1 MRSKILFTPIKL
13 GKVEV
18 RNRVALAPMGTGNYN
33 PDGTVLEE
41 AIPYVEARAKGG
53 VGLIISQFTA
63 ATKLQRFPLMA
74 ANDDRLIPS
83 LKSYADAAHRYGA
96 KVFLQLAT
104 MGGADPL
111 GSYAP
116 SAIDIPWYP
125 VLPKEL
131 TKEQIEGL
139 IDEFVQAAVRAK
151 KAGFDGV
158 ELHGAYGYLVAEF
171 ISAFSNKRRDEY
183 GGSLEGRMR
192 VPVEIVRGI
201 HRACGSD
208 FPVGFKFNA
217 YEEVPDG
224 NDLETAV
231 KIAKIMIDEGVVYLQ
246 PATMST
252 GIAALGLMK
261 YPGVP
266 ILYHPR
272 DIAIPVAEYI
282 KRHVGDAV
290 PVMAFGG
297 IKDPEFAESI
307 LASGKADIV
316 CLGRQLLAD
325 PEWVN
330 KAMSGRRIRPCIRC
344 NVCHYEAVAWVRRLA
359 CTVNPYL
366 FRERE
371 EPLRPAERRKR
382 VVVVGGG
389 PAGMMAAMVAA
400 RRGHEVTLYEKEREL
415 GGLMI
420 PGSQPPFK
428 SDVREFLEYLRA
440 ELAESGVEVK
450 LGVEATPSMIR
461 NINPDA
467 LVIALGAKPVRP
479 DIKGLDKIRTL
490 TAAEAL
496 LNPGRV
502 GDEPVI
508 IGGGTTGC
516 ETALYLASHGK
527 NVTIIEKMVELMP
540 FDEVGYKYTT
550 TVLWDMLKKAGV
562 RALCKSEVLEA
573 KQSSLVIRIGE
584 SKPFEISADTVIL
597 SIGMKPDQQLLESF
611 KAACSESYVI
621 GDSRTPGRIKDA
633 IHDGDRVG
641 RLI

>member
-1 MRSKILFTPIKL
+1 MSSKILFTPIKL
-13 GKVEV
+13 GTVEV
-18 RNRVALAPMGTGNYN
+18 RNRVALAPMGTGHYN
-33 PDGTVLEE
+33 PDGTVTEE
-41 AIPYVEARAKGG
+41 TLNYVEARAKGG

-63 ATKLQRFPLMA
+63 ATKFQRFPLMA

-116 SAIDIPWYP
+116 SAIDIPWYS

-131 TKEQIEGL
+131 TKEQVERVIE
-139 IDEFVQAAVRAK
+139 EFVQAAVRAK

-183 GGSLEGRMR
+183 GGDLEGRMR

-217 YEEVPDG
+217 YEEVPGG

-266 ILYHPR
+266 ILYHPL
-272 DIAIPVAEYI
+272 DITIPVAEYI

-307 LASGKADIV
+307 LAAKKADIV

-344 NVCHYEAVAWVRRLA
+344 NVCHYEAVAWVRRLT

-371 EPLRPAERRKR
+371 EPLKPAERRKR
-382 VVVVGGG
+382 VMVVGGG

-400 RRGHEVTLYEKEREL
+400 RRGHEVMLYEKEKEL

-420 PGSQPPFK
+420 PGCQPPFK
-428 SDVREFLEYLRA
+428 RDIRELLEYLRA
-440 ELAESGVEVK
+440 EVAESGVEVK
-450 LGVEATPSMIR
+450 LGVEVTPDLVRKVS
-461 NINPDA
+461 PDA
-467 LVIALGAKPVRP
+467 LVIAVGAKPVRP
-479 DIKGLDKIRTL
+479 DIKGLDKIKTL

-496 LNPGRV
+496 MSPEKV
-502 GDEPVI
+502 GNEPVI

-527 NVTIIEKMVELMP
+527 SVTIIEKMVELMP

-573 KQSSLVIRIGE
+573 KPSSVVMRIGE
-584 SKPFEISADTVIL
+584 SKPFEISTDTVIL
-597 SIGMKPDQQLLESF
+597 SIGLRVDQQLVDNL
-611 KAACSESYVI
+611 KAACRESYVI
-621 GDSRTPGRIKDA
+621 GDSRSPGRIKDA

>member
-1 MRSKILFTPIKL
+1 MSSKILFSPIML

-33 PDGTVLEE
+33 PDGTVVEE
-41 AIPYVEARAKGG
+41 AIPYVEARSRGG
-53 VGLIISQFTA
+53 VGLIISQFAA
-63 ATKLQRFPLMA
+63 ATKFQRFPLMA

-83 LKSYADAAHRYGA
+83 LKKYADAAHKYGA
-96 KVFLQLAT
+96 KVFLQIAT

-116 SAIDIPWYP
+116 SAIDIPWYA

-131 TKEQIEGL
+131 TKEQVEQVIN
-139 IDEFVQAAVRAK
+139 EFIQAAVRAK

-158 ELHGAYGYLVAEF
+158 ELHGAYGYLIAEF

-183 GGSLEGRMR
+183 GGDLEGRMR

-201 HRACGSD
+201 HRECGSD

-266 ILYHPR
+266 ILYHPL
-272 DIAIPVAEYI
+272 DVSIPVAEYI

-297 IKDPEFAESI
+297 IKTPEMAESI
-307 LASGKADIV
+307 LAQGKADII
-316 CLGRQLLAD
+316 CLGRPLLAD

-330 KAMSGRRIRPCIRC
+330 KAMEGRRIRPCIRC

-371 EPLRPAERRKR
+371 EPLKPARRRKR
-382 VVVVGGG
+382 VMVIGGG
-389 PAGMMAAMVAA
+389 PAGMMAAIVAA
-400 RRGHEVTLYEKEREL
+400 RRGHEVTLYEKENEL

-420 PGSQPPFK
+420 PGCQPPFK
-428 SDVREFLEYLRA
+428 SDIRDLLEYLRA
-440 ELAESGVEVK
+440 EVADAGVEVR
-450 LGVEATPSMIR
+450 LGQEVTPSMVR
-461 NINPDA
+461 KAKPDA
-467 LVIALGAKPVRP
+467 LVVAIGAKPVRP
-479 DIKGLDKIRTL
+479 RIKGIENMKTM

-496 LNPGRV
+496 LHPENV

-516 ETALYLASHGK
+516 ETGLYLANHGK
-527 NVTIIEKMVELMP
+527 KVTIIEKMIELMP

-562 RALCKSEVLEA
+562 RAICKSEVLEV
-573 KQSSLVIRIGE
+573 KPSSVVIRIGE

-597 SIGMKPDQQLLESF
+597 SIGMRSDEKAARAL
-611 KAACSESYVI
+611 KAACRKSYVI
-621 GDSRTPGRIKDA
+621 GDSRSPGRIKDA
-633 IHDGDRVG
+633 IQDGDRVG